1 MRRKAAIAAIGIGA
15 FLGTYALV
23 SGQGLNYITP
33 YLLQSRSWLFTVMQ
47 TIGLTNAFTGLLL
60 DNTDEVNNEGSPA
73 LEFRNSTS
81 GAGDQSMFLVMDIN
95 GNLLIRDDAEGRIFE
110 FSQLGE
116 ITSQEGSGDVAVK
129 MPAGA
134 QATGGNVSV
143 IGGQKV
149 LLDGAAGDTY
159 TVRDTANASLDSYV
173 DGVQGWSVIGG
184 VLQAPP
190 CPADLNLAPP
200 GWCYDA
206 ATGEHVIVGGWRAFP

>member
-1 MRRKAAIAAIGIGA
+1 MRRKAAIAAIGFGA
-15 FLGTYALV
+15 FLGAYALV

-33 YLLQSRSWLFTVMQ
+33 YLLQSRAWIYTAMQ

-73 LEFRNSTS
+73 LTFCNSTS
-81 GAGDQSMFLVMDIN
+81 GAGDTCFHFVLDIN
-95 GNLLIRDDAEGRIFE
+95 GNLLIRDDAENRIFE
-110 FSQLGE
+110 ISQLGE
-116 ITSQEGSGDVAVK
+116 ITTQTGAGDTAVLMPSGA
-129 MPAGA
+129 A
-134 QATGGNVSV
+134 ATGGDVTV

-149 LLDGAAGDTY
+149 GFEGAAGDTY
-159 TVRDTANASLDSYV
+159 TKRDTANASLDSYV
-173 DGVQGWSVIGG
+173 DGAQGWSVIGSM
-184 VLQAPP
+184 LQAPP